1 MTREIRFLY
10 LLAAVLIITSTT
22 IPAYAFIENLQV
34 DKKYYVNN
42 DEIRFS
48 GLVGKGTTGLVT
60 IVINDPNNEFT
71 LLKQAFPKADETF
84 ELVVSTNTRFLSEGT
99 YNATAFIVNMTNGA
113 SIIFDYY
120 FNENS
125 IPSEL
130 MLTNNDNESNEM
142 IKTTNQSEDNQI
154 IVSENVEVIKN
165 QVETTVFPDP
175 DKDPQYYIDRYENEP
190 LYREW
195 FDGNF
200 PDQTIYEIVGIEL
213 PLSIESIS
221 NNFGNG
227 IFEENSVDS
236 IVITESSLLS
246 DNSEMTQMFFAL
258 GGLGILFSAV
268 YGIKRRVDSNSDQI
282 EKNKIRI
289 QRRLSNNSNAME
301 ILQSRLANGEIS
313 IRTYKKLRKALE
325 EIT

>member
-1 MTREIRFLY
+1 MITGVRFLF
-10 LLAAVLIITSTT
+10 LLTAILIMTST
-22 IPAYAFIENLQV
+22 IPAYAFVENLQV
-34 DKKYYVNN
+34 DKKYYVND
-42 DEIRFS
+42 DEIKFS
-48 GLVGKGTTGLVT
+48 GLVGKGITGLVT

-71 LLKQAFPKADETF
+71 LLKQAFLKADETF
-84 ELVVSTNTRFLSEGT
+84 ELVVNTKTKFLSEGT
-99 YNATAFIVNMTNGA
+99 YNATAFVVNMTNGA
-113 SIIFDYY
+113 SVIFDYY

-125 IPSEL
+125 VPSEFIFD
-130 MLTNNDNESNEM
+130 NNKISDNTP
-142 IKTTNQSEDNQI
+142 ITNQSEENQI

-165 QVETTVFPDP
+165 QIETNVFPDP

-195 FDGNF
+195 FDSNF

-221 NNFGNG
+221 NNFGNS
-227 IFEENSVDS
+227 IFEENSIDS
-236 IVITESSLLS
+236 IVIAESSLLP

-268 YGIKRRVDSNSDQI
+268 YGIKRRVDSNSEQI

-289 QRRLSNNSNAME
+289 QRKPANNSNAVE
-301 ILQSRLANGEIS
+301 ILQNRLVNGEIS
-313 IRTYKKLRKALE
+313 IRKYKKLRKALE
-325 EIT
+325 QIT